1 MPRQGTLFYGWI
13 VVAAAF
19 VVMMVGFGIAYCFA
33 AFFDDL
39 QREFAASRGDVSLV
53 FSLAGFL
60 YFALGAVSGSIA
72 DRLGPRRVITGGMLV
87 IGIGLVLGSQAETL
101 WQVYATYGLG
111 VGIGVGLSYIP
122 AIGTVQRWFVARR
135 GFASGLAVT
144 GIGVGTLVGPL
155 LAVWLIGGL
164 GWRGA
169 YLVLAAVAVLAGGG
183 AGLLIY
189 HSPAVR
195 GLRPDGGVAE
205 APAPTA
211 RAAHADLAGLG
222 FGEAVRSRPFRWL
235 YISATLCSFGMF
247 VPMVHLAPYAVDHG
261 YSETAGVA
269 MVSLIGVGSVL
280 GRFLLG
286 GVADRFGR
294 RRAYVAMFA
303 GMMVA
308 LLWWYVGTGM
318 VALAAFAVLFGTFYG
333 GFVALAPALAS
344 DYFGGRNISG
354 IIGLLYSG
362 VAIGTLLGPVLAGVA
377 FDLMGSY
384 TLPLLAAA
392 ALNIGAILA
401 ALTLEDPALWRASGA
416 GSALSR
422 DR

>member
-1 MPRQGTLFYGWI
+1 MLRRVKLFYGWI

-19 VVMMVGFGIAYCFA
+19 VVMMTGFGIAYCFA

-60 YFALGAVSGSIA
+60 YFALGAISGPVA

-87 IGIGLVLGSQAETL
+87 IGIGLLLGSRAETL
-101 WQVYATYGLG
+101 WQVYATYALG
-111 VGIGVGLSYIP
+111 VGIGVGLSYVP

-135 GFASGLAVT
+135 GFASGLAVA

-155 LAVWLIGGL
+155 LAAWLIDQF

-169 YLVLAAVAVLAGGG
+169 YLVLAATAALAGGG

-189 HSPAVR
+189 HGPAAL
-195 GLRPDGGVAE
+195 GLKPDGG
-205 APAPTA
+205 PADRDGLA
-211 RAAHADLAGLG
+211 GHAAVAGLG
-222 FGEAVRSRPFRWL
+222 LGEAVLSRPFWRL
-235 YISATLCSFGMF
+235 YVSATLCSFGLF
-247 VPMVHLAPYAVDHG
+247 VPFVHLAPYAVDHG
-261 YSETAGVA
+261 LSETAGVT

-286 GVADRFGR
+286 FVADRFGR
-294 RRAYVAMFA
+294 RRAYLAMFV
-303 GMMVA
+303 GMTVG
-308 LLWWYVGTGM
+308 LLWWYVATSM
-318 VALAAFAVLFGTFYG
+318 VALAAFAVFFGTFYG

-362 VAIGTLLGPVLAGVA
+362 VAIGTLFGPVLAGVA

-384 TLPLLAAA
+384 KLPILAAA
-392 ALNIGAILA
+392 ALNLCAILV
-401 ALTLEDPALWRASGA
+401 ALTLEEPAGWQVTSA
-416 GSALSR
+416 G
-422 DR
+422 